1 MNQPQDQNKDLDID
15 AKDENLKDNKDTEV
29 ASLPHENMVT
39 EDILNASRM
48 NEDPNTSPDKEMQ
61 TNNPDEPPKKV
72 RLDRFGTEIVPRALK
87 LKNQMKTGHKV
98 TYIDQIHI

>member
-1 MNQPQDQNKDLDID
+1 MK
-15 AKDENLKDNKDTEV
+15 ENKDTEV

-48 NEDPNTSPDKEMQ
+48 NEDPNTSPNKDFQ
-61 TNNPDEPPKKV
+61 TYNPEEPPKKL
-72 RLDRFGTEIVPRALK
+72 RLDRFGTEIVPRSEK
-87 LKNQMKTGHKV
+87 LKSQVKTGHKV